1 MQCKLVI
8 ADDHQL
14 MLAAM
19 RMALGEAP
27 DMEIVGEADAGERLL
42 PLVNR
47 TSPDV
52 VVLDLRM
59 PGMDGLR
66 CLELLRERHPR
77 VKSIVMSGTDDPALV
92 RASLA
97 RGAVAFVH
105 KSVNPTDLPGV
116 IRQAIEGNVVFP
128 NGESSPGT
136 TSRPDGDLTTREA
149 EILRAVAEGQSNKQI
164 AERLWLSDQTVKYHL
179 TNIYRKFG
187 VSSRTEAVRRAY
199 ERGLVAHPLLRNE
212 DQASPSSPG
221 HVTAL
226 AAA

>member
-27 DMEIVGEADAGERLL
+27 DMEIVGEADRGERLL

-47 TSPDV
+47 MSPDV

-77 VKSIVMSGTDDPALV
+77 VKSIVLSGTDDPATV

-128 NGESSPGT
+128 NGEGSPGVA
-136 TSRPDGDLTTREA
+136 SRPDGDLTTREA
-149 EILRAVAEGQSNKQI
+149 EILSAVAEGQSNKQI

-187 VSSRTEAVRRAY
+187 VNSRTEAVRRAY
-199 ERGLVAHPLLRNE
+199 ERGLVAHPLLRN
-212 DQASPSSPG
+212 DDHGSPSSPE
-221 HVTAL
+221 HITPL

>member
-128 NGESSPGT
+128 NGEGSPGT
-136 TSRPDGDLTTREA
+136 APRHDGDLTTREA
-149 EILRAVAEGQSNKQI
+149 EILGAVAEGQSNKQI

-199 ERGLVAHPLLRNE
+199 ERGLVAHPLLRN
-212 DQASPSSPG
+212 DDHASPSSPV

>member
-136 TSRPDGDLTTREA
+136 ASRPDGDLTTREA

-199 ERGLVAHPLLRNE
+199 ERGLVAHPLLRND